1 MLNHQTTRLFSGYN
15 QQTSLPIFTNLS
27 EEERKEGFL
36 SAEFSPEQVS
46 RLAADLGTTLATI
59 NGELLGFRCAFRNEF
74 DHGSPVIATMLAT
87 YDLVTFDG
95 HPLSSYST
103 YIYGPVCIH
112 RDYRRKGLLRGL
124 YAAQKQDLAGQFD
137 VGVAFVSR
145 SNPHCLDAHTAGLGM
160 TEVGDFELMGNVYV
174 ILAFRLPVQSSS

>member
-1 MLNHQTTRLFSGYN
+1 MASVVFRRAQPPDYPAILRLQSVNF
-15 QQTSLPIFTNLS
+15 IANLS

-46 RLAADLGTTLATI
+46 RLAEDLGTTLATS
-59 NGELLGFRCAFRNEF
+59 NGEVLGFLCAFRNEF
-74 DHGSPVIATMLAT
+74 DHGAPVIAKMLDT
-87 YDLVTFDG
+87 YDLATFDG

-112 RDYRRKGLLRGL
+112 RDYRRQGLLRGL
-124 YAAQKQDLAGQFD
+124 YEEQKQDLAGEFD

-145 SNPHCLDAHTAGLGM
+145 NNPHSLDAHIAGLG
-160 TEVGDFELMGNVYV
+160 TPRWATSN
-174 ILAFRLPVQSSS
+174 

>member
-46 RLAADLGTTLATI
+46 RSA
-59 NGELLGFRCAFRNEF
+59 E
-74 DHGSPVIATMLAT
+74 
-87 YDLVTFDG
+87 
-95 HPLSSYST
+95 
-103 YIYGPVCIH
+103 
-112 RDYRRKGLLRGL
+112 
-124 YAAQKQDLAGQFD
+124 DLAGQFD

-145 SNPHCLDAHTAGLGM
+145 SNPHSLDAHTAGLGM

-174 ILAFRLPVQSSS
+174 ILAFRLPAQSSS